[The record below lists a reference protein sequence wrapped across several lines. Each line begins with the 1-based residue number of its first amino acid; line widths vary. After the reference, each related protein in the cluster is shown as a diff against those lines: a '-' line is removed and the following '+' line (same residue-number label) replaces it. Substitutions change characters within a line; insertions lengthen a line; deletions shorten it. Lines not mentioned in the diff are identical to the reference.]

1 MPDDT
6 FVSSQIAVNTLRK
19 LKNIMFFFEK
29 WEEIPLLLC
38 CIEIRRLS
46 CHYGLT
52 EKRTQS
58 TLNIIVKGHHFV

>member
-1 MPDDT
+1 MTHP
-6 FVSSQIAVNTLRK
+6 K
-19 LKNIMFFFEK
+19 LTNRSEYTEKTKKYHVFFEK